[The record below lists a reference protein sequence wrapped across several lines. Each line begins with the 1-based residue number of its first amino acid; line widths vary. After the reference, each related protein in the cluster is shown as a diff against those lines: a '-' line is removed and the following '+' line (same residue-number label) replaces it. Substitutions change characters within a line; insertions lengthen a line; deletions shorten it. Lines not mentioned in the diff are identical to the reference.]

1 MNEHQETIDYLA
13 STPDIPSDRLKAIQQ
28 WLVEHGAEDAT
39 DGAMFSLWEKIDQ
52 ATGNDSG
59 KTIDL
64 ETIKGLQR
72 LLWT

>member
-39 DGAMFSLWEKIDQ
+39 DEYVLSMGKNRLRRPAMIP
-52 ATGNDSG
+52 A
-59 KTIDL
+59 
-64 ETIKGLQR
+64 R
-72 LLWT
+72 L